1 MPIFSTIASRMILLL
16 IFLTPL
22 ITHAKN
28 DTPNDTPV
36 DKFAEAKAEPK
47 GVIPVIKLED
57 IIAGKHSGK
66 NNENQPI
73 ESSETTKEQVEPKS
87 QAEPSAKTTET
98 VKPTRSQPA
107 VNIEEAYSVLM
118 NSDNKTRK
126 NNKTSMKASTH
137 ANKANITAGAG
148 KTKGWI
154 YLGKFSQGQW
164 DNKNNQTLG
173 LNATLPRAGQYYSL
187 HVHSNIRNAYP
198 SRGGMS
204 PVRQVLGK
212 GSKVRVLT
220 IHNSGKSGHYWA
232 KVEW

>member
-1 MPIFSTIASRMILLL
+1 MPIFNTIAPRMALLL

-22 ITHAKN
+22 VTYAKN
-28 DTPNDTPV
+28 ETPV

-47 GVIPVIKLED
+47 GAIPVIKLED

-66 NNENQPI
+66 KPAKIDATQSVDNSDIIKEQTEPSAENTETVRPTENQPSI
-73 ESSETTKEQVEPKS
+73 
-87 QAEPSAKTTET
+87 
-98 VKPTRSQPA
+98 
-107 VNIEEAYSVLM
+107 NLEEAYSVLM
-118 NSDNKTRK
+118 NSDNKARK
-126 NNKTSMKASTH
+126 DNKKTVKSSTP
-137 ANKANITAGAG
+137 ANTANITAKAG
-148 KTKGWI
+148 KAKGWI

-173 LNATLPRAGQYYSL
+173 LNAALPRAGQYYSL

-198 SRGGMS
+198 SKGGMS